1 VIGNLMN
8 SLTFWLALGFTGQ
21 IMFSMRFLVQ
31 WMASERA
38 RRSIIPLAFWYFS
51 IAGGLLLFAYA
62 LWREDPVFIVGQ
74 GAGIAIYSRNLYF
87 IYRERGNRK
96 GAGGDDEEEAAS
108 EKAT

>member
-1 VIGNLMN
+1 MN
-8 SLTFWLALGFTGQ
+8 SLTFWLVLGFTGQ

-38 RRSIIPLAFWYFS
+38 RRSIIPVAFWYFS

-96 GAGGDDEEEAAS
+96 GASGEDEEES
-108 EKAT
+108 EQPQKAL